1 MSVSGRYPFI
11 PLLGI
16 SVREVSASPLLL
28 PPCRIPPAYSLF
40 VATYR
45 YTAAKKKLSI
55 ERYVTGLIELDLFP
69 ERFSDRFISLTAEQ
83 KEQLRDAAHTAS
95 ASARQI
101 AETLDAARDHD
112 GQIGSMIL

>member
-1 MSVSGRYPFI
+1 MAKAIAIKIDEGLF
-11 PLLGI
+11 
-16 SVREVSASPLLL
+16 RELH
-28 PPCRIPPAYSLF
+28 IQ
-40 VATYR
+40 
-45 YTAAKKKLSI
+45 AAKKKLSI